1 MDRQAPWEDMST
13 SYAFHNM
20 RSRDEKVV
28 QQISAV
34 ANLCHTITVLSY
46 SYTTQ
51 MDRQAPWEDMRAYV
65 ECVHV

>member
-1 MDRQAPWEDMST
+1 MEGICRDHIRAAEDVT
-13 SYAFHNM
+13 PDA
-20 RSRDEKVV
+20 EVV

-34 ANLCHTITVLSY
+34 ANLCHTITVPSY

-51 MDRQAPWEDMRAYV
+51 MDHQAPWEDMRAYV